1 MPRNYF
7 SGGVGDVLA
16 AGEAGAGFVDDWM
29 DRAAKQRAG
38 YAAAPRIARGDY
50 RGAAGAYAQEGMADE
65 ARTLMGDQNTM
76 DRQAEQ
82 DQRQAH
88 EAELA
93 AAGRRVE
100 VLGKI
105 AQGLMSVPPGQRR
118 AALEKA
124 MPVFGQVGVDPAQ
137 FQALTEDQLTD
148 EQLQLFGAE
157 LEKQWQAVNLGGG
170 GVGAYNPRTNEY
182 RTLREPDPKLVQ
194 LREGSSLID
203 PETRQVVASK
213 PKTYAPQRGGGS
225 GAGLPPPPQGWSP
238 VRR

>member
-1 MPRNYF
+1 MPQNYF

-16 AGEAGAGFVDDWM
+16 AGEAGAGFVNDWM

-38 YAAAPRIARGDY
+38 YAAAPRIAKGDY

-65 ARTLMGDQNTM
+65 ARTLMGDQAAM
-76 DRQAEQ
+76 EHQAAQ

-88 EAELA
+88 QDELA

-124 MPVFGQVGVDPAQ
+124 MPVFGQIGVDPAQ
-137 FQALTEDQLTD
+137 FQTLTEDQLTD

-170 GVGAYNPRTNEY
+170 GVGAYNPRTNDY

-213 PKTYAPQRGGGS
+213 PKTYAPQRGGGGS
-225 GAGLPPPPQGWSP
+225 AGLPPPPQGWSP